1 MHWTLYYRDA
11 GSFGFG
17 SALALNGI
25 DESHRRPVAS
35 KPEPLQLLGKTM
47 PNSRL
52 IHFSTC
58 LATLFS
64 LTHCGGNTA
73 SPAPCSADQAGCVS
87 AGAGNSST
95 GTTTHG
101 TATGGAT
108 SAGGITSVGATTA
121 AGGSSATGGTSA
133 KTSAAGGSSATGG
146 TTANGGTA
154 PTGGTSAKT
163 STGTNSVGG
172 TTPTGGTSSV
182 TTTAAAT
189 GGSTSD
195 QSGVALAK
203 AGDKVTTSTD
213 YLNLGEIRLLNNR
226 WGTDELNAAKSGSCN
241 TTMSVNVNSDKS
253 VGYTFNRGNCG
264 DDGSHPDFPELEF
277 GINPFGASSSLRT
290 SPAFSSTTL
299 LPIQIKDIKSASV
312 NLGSFNLNI
321 PNKSG
326 ARWDNCFEFW
336 LSQRNP
342 ATDPDPGVYAEVIA
356 FYTWETDPKLM
367 WACDQ
372 SGSVQAGDKSYDLC
386 HQKDSW
392 PTSGSTQWR
401 FFHFN
406 MQGGPSDSFSGKVD
420 AKAFLDWLV
429 QKYNVSTDL
438 WVTRFEVGTEFDDN
452 TSGSVSISSV
462 AFEVNSQTRSVVIA
476 Q

>member
-1 MHWTLYYRDA
+1 
-11 GSFGFG
+11 
-17 SALALNGI
+17 
-25 DESHRRPVAS
+25 
-35 KPEPLQLLGKTM
+35 M
-47 PNSRL
+47 PKSRL
-52 IHFSTC
+52 LHFSTC
-58 LATLFS
+58 LATLFA

-73 SPAPCSADQAGCVS
+73 SPAPIS
-87 AGAGNSST
+87 AGGGNSST
-95 GTTTHG
+95 GTSQG

-108 SAGGITSVGATTA
+108 SASSTTSVG
-121 AGGSSATGGTSA
+121 GSAATGGTTA
-133 KTSAAGGSSATGG
+133 KASAAGGSSATGG
-146 TTANGGTA
+146 TTAKASAAGGSSATGGTTAKASAAGGSSATGGTTAKASAAGGSSAAGGTAASGGTSSTGGTTTKASTSSVGGLA
-154 PTGGTSAKT
+154 PTGGTT
-163 STGTNSVGG
+163 SVA
-172 TTPTGGTSSV
+172 
-182 TTTAAAT
+182 TTAAAT
-189 GGSTSD
+189 GGTQAD
-195 QSGVALAK
+195 QSGVPLAK
-203 AGDKVTTSTD
+203 ASDKVTTSTG

-226 WGTDELNAAKSGSCN
+226 WGTDELNAKGGSCN

-277 GINPFGASSSLRT
+277 GINPFGATSSLRT

-299 LPIQIKDIKSASV
+299 LPIQIKDITSASV
-312 NLGSFNLNI
+312 NLNSFNLNI

-336 LSQRNP
+336 LSQNNP
-342 ATDPDPGVYAEVIA
+342 VTSSNPGVYAEVIA

-372 SGSVQAGDKSYDLC
+372 SGSVQAGDKSYNLC
-386 HQKDSW
+386 HQKDAW
-392 PTSGSTQWR
+392 PTSPTDGTQWR

-406 MQGGPSDSFSGKVD
+406 MQGGPSDSFTGKVD

-429 QKYNVSTDL
+429 QKYSVSTDL
-438 WVTRFEVGTEFDDN
+438 WLTRIEIGTEFDDS
-452 TSGSVSISSV
+452 TSGSVTINSV